1 MHSPQAH
8 YLDRTERC
16 GPFVG
21 SLQGVGRCA
30 LLSLRTV
37 NEPSP
42 EVEECPFCGT
52 AIRPGAI
59 VCAACGAFKDKR
71 MVRSGWLALIG
82 LVVCTSGALVMVAL
96 FSGVEHPVSEGF
108 IILSG
113 LVYAGVAALC
123 YGALAGKRGLKWYRR
138 V

>member
-1 MHSPQAH
+1 M
-8 YLDRTERC
+8 
-16 GPFVG
+16 
-21 SLQGVGRCA
+21 
-30 LLSLRTV
+30 LSLRTV
-37 NEPSP
+37 NEPRP

-59 VCAACGAFKDKR
+59 VCAACGAFKGKR
-71 MVRSGWLALIG
+71 MGLSGWLALSG

-96 FSGVEHPVSEGF
+96 FSGVEHPVSVGF

-113 LVYAGVAALC
+113 LIYAGVAALC
-123 YGALAGKRGLKWYRR
+123 YGALPGKRGLKWCRR